1 MCRAAWSRTLA
12 LLVCVACGGSA
23 APPLGCEAPA
33 LDDELGRALLAEAR
47 ADSEYVTRLRRE
59 LHACPELKWEEHAT
73 SSLLLRELARLDVP
87 SARVAGTGVVATLG
101 AGDPVIALR
110 ADMDALS
117 VGGRVLH
124 ACGHDAHMAMLLAA
138 GRLLKARQDSKQLPA
153 GTVRLIFQPA
163 EEGGAGGAAMV
174 EAGAVDDVKVLLALH
189 VMPYAEQPTGT
200 LASRAGTIMA
210 ASTAWQ
216 VRFEGRGGHAA
227 MQHSNVDPVVA
238 AAAAIGVLQT
248 LVSRETSALDSA
260 VISAT
265 FLRAGEDGM
274 FNVAPAHADVGGTLR
289 ALSDATFS
297 RLQTRMRDV
306 LHHVAAAH
314 GCNATLSFAPDGRPR
329 PYPPTVNDA
338 GAWAFARRVAVNV
351 FGAAAV
357 SDLAEPIMA
366 AEDFAF
372 YRSVVPHTAM
382 LFLGA
387 YNASAHAVHALH
399 SPQFTLDESVLPYG
413 AALHAALALSF
424 LHAGGA
430 L

>member
-1 MCRAAWSRTLA
+1 
-12 LLVCVACGGSA
+12 
-23 APPLGCEAPA
+23 
-33 LDDELGRALLAEAR
+33 
-47 ADSEYVTRLRRE
+47 
-59 LHACPELKWEEHAT
+59 
-73 SSLLLRELARLDVP
+73 
-87 SARVAGTGVVATLG
+87 
-101 AGDPVIALR
+101 
-110 ADMDALS
+110 
-117 VGGRVLH
+117 
-124 ACGHDAHMAMLLAA
+124 MAMLLAGA
-138 GRLLKARQDSKQLPA
+138 RLLKARQDSKQLPA

-163 EEGGAGGAAMV
+163 EEGGAGGAAV
-174 EAGAVDDVKVLLALH
+174 VDAGAVDDVKALFALH
-189 VMPYAEQPTGT
+189 VMPYAGQPTGT
-200 LASRAGTIMA
+200 LASRAGTLMA

-227 MQHSNVDPVVA
+227 MPHSSIDPVVA

-265 FLRAGEDGM
+265 FLRAGSDGM

-306 LHHVAAAH
+306 LHHIAAAH
-314 GCNATLSFAPDGRPR
+314 GCNATLSFTPDGRPR

-338 GAWAFARRVAVNV
+338 GAWAFARRVSVDV
-351 FGAAAV
+351 FGEEAV
-357 SDLAEPIMA
+357 SDLDEPTMA

-382 LFLGA
+382 LFIGA
-387 YNASAHAVHALH
+387 YNVSAGEVHALH
-399 SPQFTLDESVLPYG
+399 SPQFTLDESVLQYG

-430 L
+430 LDAT